1 MIDEQRAE
9 VLARSLDDRATGDGQ
24 GMPLPTTAYPDAA
37 GTDGGADARE
47 GGTLDQPGLADLV
60 LLAAQGTGSV
70 QADDPELAELIA
82 LAARLQRLG
91 PSMALIA
98 NAEAAFDP
106 AFAQRLKGTML
117 AVHAATYD
125 TGLPAVQPGTA
136 GSPEKGGLARFVAR
150 NRRAAPANGLP
161 SPAADGR
168 YARRLGTFGSRLRS
182 LRGLVLLAAVAVA
195 VAVVVT
201 LNGATSRPQPAAV
214 GVIATT
220 TVRPFLMQQRVSTLP
235 NSRSKPTPL
244 SQPAVTAGAASGAGG
259 SPAGTAVSGSGSQ
272 APVAPGSASQSPV
285 APSVAALPSPH
296 GTAMQNQDFGFY
308 STLPSRPPAL
318 RHASVP
324 TIPVHYRA
332 TPHPATAPGYTL
344 SYRPLSSAAIRRI
357 VASFPSLRRSTPTPL
372 VLSGL
377 RAVRYTAGAEQLEIV
392 AATGEVRYSY
402 RVSPA
407 NGAHG
412 SLDAT
417 AAQASAVRWL
427 AEHALLPAG
436 VAVRA
441 GTAMV
446 HGGSIVITF
455 APLLPPPLQEDVA
468 TSTAISLRVRFDGAG
483 HVLAAERLW
492 PSLLVAPSAAVPA
505 LPRSIPAPPAPIRR
519 AHGAAGGTPTGPVA
533 SGPGSFEVERVEIV
547 YTVTGAP
554 PSAQLSPGYLLR
566 GRLEVLG
573 GPSQP
578 YSVVIPG
585 AASPVLLSASPT
597 RKPPRQPS
605 SPTPTRP

>member
-1 MIDEQRAE
+1 MSDEQRAE
-9 VLARSLDDRATGDGQ
+9 VLARSLDERATGGGQ
-24 GMPLPTTAYPDAA
+24 GMPVPPTPYLDAA
-37 GTDGGADARE
+37 GPNGGADARE
-47 GGTLDQPGLADLV
+47 GGRLEEPGFTDLA
-60 LLAAQGTGSV
+60 LLAAQGTGSAQV
-70 QADDPELAELIA
+70 DDPELAELIA

-106 AFAQRLKGTML
+106 AFAQRLKGTVL

-125 TGLPAVQPGTA
+125 TGLPAVQPGSA
-136 GSPEKGGLARFVAR
+136 EVPETGGLARSVAR
-150 NRRAAPANGLP
+150 NRGAAPANGLP

-182 LRGLVLLAAVAVA
+182 LWGLVLLAAVAVA

-201 LNGATSRPQPAAV
+201 LNGATSRPQHAAV
-214 GVIATT
+214 GAIATT

-235 NSRSKPTPL
+235 NSRLKPTPL
-244 SQPAVTAGAASGAGG
+244 PQPAVTAGAASIAGG
-259 SPAGTAVSGSGSQ
+259 SPAGTAVSGR
-272 APVAPGSASQSPV
+272 PSQSPV
-285 APSVAALPSPH
+285 APSIAAVPSPH
-296 GTAMQNQDFGFY
+296 GTARQNQDFGFY
-308 STLPSRPPAL
+308 STAPSRPPAL

-332 TPHPATAPGYTL
+332 TPPPATVPGYTL
-344 SYRPLSSAAIRRI
+344 SYRPLSAAAVKQI
-357 VASFPSLRRSTPTPL
+357 VARFPALRRSIPIPM

-417 AAQASAVRWL
+417 AAQALAARWL
-427 AEHALLPAG
+427 AEHVLLPAG
-436 VAVRA
+436 VAATA
-441 GTAMV
+441 GTATV
-446 HGGSIVITF
+446 RGGSVEVRF
-455 APLLPPPLQEDVA
+455 APALPHPLEDQA
-468 TSTAISLRVRFDGAG
+468 GTSTAISLRVRFDGAG

-492 PSLLVAPSAAVPA
+492 PSLLPAPSAAPPA
-505 LPRSIPAPPAPIRR
+505 LPRSLPAPPTSIRR
-519 AHGAAGGTPTGPVA
+519 AYGAAGGTPTGPVV
-533 SGPGSFEVERVEIV
+533 SGSGSFEVERVEIV
-547 YTVTGAP
+547 YTATGTP
-554 PSAQLSPGYLLR
+554 PFARLSPGYLLR
-566 GRLEVLG
+566 GRLEVPG

-578 YSVVIPG
+578 YSAVIPG
-585 AASPVLLSASPT
+585 AASPVPLSAPPT
-597 RKPPRQPS
+597 RTPRQPS
-605 SPTPTRP
+605 PPTPARP

>member
-1 MIDEQRAE
+1 MSDERRAE

-24 GMPLPTTAYPDAA
+24 GMPLPTTPYPDAG

-47 GGTLDQPGLADLV
+47 GGTLDQPGLTDLV
-60 LLAAQGTGSV
+60 LLAAQGTGSA

-91 PSMALIA
+91 PSMALLA
-98 NAEAAFDP
+98 NAETTFDP
-106 AFAQRLKGTML
+106 AFAQRLKGTVL

-125 TGLPAVQPGTA
+125 TGPPAVQPGTA
-136 GSPEKGGLARFVAR
+136 GVSETGGLARSVAR

-168 YARRLGTFGSRLRS
+168 YARRLGTFGSQLRS
-182 LRGLVLLAAVAVA
+182 LWGLVLLAVVAVA

-201 LNGATSRPQPAAV
+201 LNGATSRPQHAAV
-214 GVIATT
+214 GAVATT

-235 NSRSKPTPL
+235 DSRSKPTPL
-244 SQPAVTAGAASGAGG
+244 SQSAATAGAASVAGG
-259 SPAGTAVSGSGSQ
+259 SSSGTAVSGSGFQ
-272 APVAPGSASQSPV
+272 PPVAPGSASQSPV
-285 APSVAALPSPH
+285 APGVATLPSPH
-296 GTAMQNQDFGFY
+296 GTATQNQGFGFY
-308 STLPSRPPAL
+308 STLQSQPPAL

-332 TPHPATAPGYTL
+332 TPPPATAPGYTL

-357 VASFPSLRRSTPTPL
+357 VASFPGLRRSTPTPL

-377 RAVRYTAGAEQLEIV
+377 RAVRYTAGAAQLEIV
-392 AATGEVRYSY
+392 VATGEVRYSY

-417 AAQASAVRWL
+417 AAQASAVQWL

-436 VAVRA
+436 VTPRA
-441 GTAMV
+441 GTATV
-446 HGGSIVITF
+446 HGGSVDVRF
-455 APLLPPPLQEDVA
+455 APALPHPLEDKA
-468 TSTAISLRVRFDGAG
+468 GTSTAISLRIGIDSAG
-483 HVLAAERLW
+483 HVVAAERLW
-492 PSLLVAPSAAVPA
+492 PSLLAAPGAAPSA
-505 LPRSIPAPPAPIRR
+505 LPRSIPAPPASIPET
-519 AHGAAGGTPTGPVA
+519 HSAAGGTPTGPVA

-547 YTVTGAP
+547 YTATGAP
-554 PSAQLSPGYLLR
+554 PSARLSPGYLLR
-566 GRLEVLG
+566 GRLEVPG

-578 YSVVIPG
+578 YSVVVSG
-585 AASPVLLSASPT
+585 AAPPAPLSAP
-597 RKPPRQPS
+597 
-605 SPTPTRP
+605 PTRP